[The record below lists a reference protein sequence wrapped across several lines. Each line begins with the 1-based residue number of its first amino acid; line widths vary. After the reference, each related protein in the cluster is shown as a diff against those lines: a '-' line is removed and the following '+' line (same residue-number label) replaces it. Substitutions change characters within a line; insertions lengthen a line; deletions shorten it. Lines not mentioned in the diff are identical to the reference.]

1 MFFISI
7 VSEVIFLVFLIL
19 ELLSIILLL
28 EAIFPSFSIIV
39 LLTWIFLIAR
49 ISLVFCNFCALEKT
63 ILFEDNIFPLLAIF
77 VTLAEILSA
86 FILPLFV
93 SLFPV
98 KSRSAVSILLLFSK
112 FPLIVKLSPEAIV
125 PVFFKFFVS
134 IFSLTIIFLLFVKSE
149 VEKFLFVKILPSFVV
164 FSVTDILS
172 NALSSPVLVKSPFIL
187 ILLFVKIFPVF
198 SSLDTLI
205 SLFALNSF
213 LFLISF
219 EVKEPF
225 VKISPVFSTFPFTTI
240 LSVIWISPALF
251 NFPSIFNLLFDVI
264 TPEFSRLETLIL
276 SFDINFP
283 VVFTSLAVN
292 ELLVSISPVL
302 FTFPRTSILS
312 FTWTNPVFEKFL
324 VFKFS
329 LTEISE
335 LFSTS
340 PFKETLFPDIP
351 VPANLIL
358 SAFIDISPSEYVKSF
373 WTYSFPFISTPL
385 AWTLLIFICPSAVIS
400 NFLSFETMKE
410 SEFTPTPLSVETILI
425 TPAYIPP
432 SSLASIA
439 RVLEE
444 FLSFDP
450 VFIFKLL
457 ATIFPLSSKVLAII
471 ST

>member
-1 MFFISI
+1 MISPLLSNFLLFCISI
-7 VSEVIFLVFLIL
+7 VLEAIFLVFVIL
-19 ELLSIILLL
+19 ELLSDTFPL
-28 EAIFPSFSIIV
+28 EAILPLFTRFV
-39 LLTWIFLIAR
+39 LFAS
-49 ISLVFCNFCALEKT
+49 ISLSAVISSVFFIFCALEKE
-63 ILFEDNIFPLLAIF
+63 ILLNDNIFPSFVILATF
-77 VTLAEILSA
+77 VVILSA
-86 FILPLFV
+86 LILPLFV

-98 KSRSAVSILLLFSK
+98 TSRFVVSILLVFSR

-134 IFSLTIIFLLFVKSE
+134 IFSLTIIFLLLIKSE
-149 VEKFLFVKILPSFVV
+149 VTKFLLVRILPLFIVFPVV
-164 FSVTDILS
+164 VILS

-187 ILLFVKIFPVF
+187 ILLFVKTFPVF

-213 LFLISF
+213 LFLISL

-312 FTWTNPVFEKFL
+312 FT
-324 VFKFS
+324 
-329 LTEISE
+329 
-335 LFSTS
+335 
-340 PFKETLFPDIP
+340 
-351 VPANLIL
+351 
-358 SAFIDISPSEYVKSF
+358 
-373 WTYSFPFISTPL
+373 
-385 AWTLLIFICPSAVIS
+385 
-400 NFLSFETMKE
+400 
-410 SEFTPTPLSVETILI
+410 
-425 TPAYIPP
+425 
-432 SSLASIA
+432 
-439 RVLEE
+439 
-444 FLSFDP
+444 
-450 VFIFKLL
+450 
-457 ATIFPLSSKVLAII
+457 
-471 ST
+471 